1 VGQFDG
7 ELEAVPTAV
16 DAARE
21 AHFASTAAGGG
32 AMMRY
37 GRNSV
42 CLLFLAFFWLF
53 GAIGYA
59 NAAEPD
65 ERKAD
70 VYFFWQ
76 AGCPHCGR
84 EKDFLKRWEAEE
96 ARIRVHDL
104 EISRDAGNY
113 QAFLVLVKYF
123 GIERPGVPLTV
134 IGETFFDGYND
145 DSTTGAEIKSAAKT
159 CLEVPCRDL
168 VGPLL
173 IGEAETPAPDLSPP
187 VTKTP
192 KVLKLPIFGEVAV
205 ANVSL
210 PLLTLMLAAVDG
222 FNPCAMWTLVFLI
235 SLLVGLRD
243 RFRMWVLGSAFIVAS
258 AAVYYLFMAAW
269 LNLLLFFGMLVWI
282 RLLVGVLALGGGG
295 YYLHEYFANPEAICK
310 ATAPEARRH
319 VFERLRSLAG
329 ERNFLLALGG
339 IVLLAFAVNLVELI
353 CSAGIP
359 AVYTQV
365 LALSN
370 LPAWQYHAYLGLY
383 ILVFML
389 DDLFVFFVAM
399 QTLRVTGLT
408 GAYVRHAHA
417 IGGAVLIVIGLLLLF
432 RPEWLAF
439 SV

>member
-1 VGQFDG
+1 VTQ
-7 ELEAVPTAV
+7 
-16 DAARE
+16 
-21 AHFASTAAGGG
+21 
-32 AMMRY
+32 Y
-37 GRNSV
+37 GRNSMY
-42 CLLFLAFFWLF
+42 LLFLTFFWAF
-53 GAIGYA
+53 GTLGCAK
-59 NAAEPD
+59 AAEPG

-76 AGCPHCGR
+76 TGCPHCGR
-84 EKDFLKRWEAEE
+84 EKDFLRRWEAGDT
-96 ARIRVHDL
+96 RIRVHDL
-104 EISRDAGNY
+104 EISRDTGNY
-113 QAFLVLVKYF
+113 QAFLVLVKHF

-134 IGETFFDGYND
+134 IGETFFEGYND
-145 DSTTGAEIKSAAKT
+145 DSTTGAEIQAAART
-159 CLEVPCRDL
+159 CLEIPCKDL
-168 VGPLL
+168 VRPLL
-173 IGEAETPAPDLSPP
+173 LGEAEAPAPELAHP
-187 VTKTP
+187 VTKPP

-205 ANVSL
+205 AQVSL
-210 PLLTLMLAAVDG
+210 PVLTLMLAAVDG

-295 YYLHEYFANPEAICK
+295 YYLHEYFVNPEAICQV
-310 ATAPEARRH
+310 TAPEARRR
-319 VFERLRSLAG
+319 VFARLRSLAG

-339 IVLLAFAVNLVELI
+339 IVLLALAVNLVELI

-383 ILVFML
+383 LLVFML

-417 IGGAVLIVIGLLLLF
+417 IGGAVLIAIGLMLLF